1 MFLFYGFV
9 PFASSRLCVY
19 QSMIDSLHYAYGK
32 PECSGVIRSCPED
45 FIVDEISGIEPDGEG
60 EHVLLQIS
68 KRNSNTDWL
77 AKQLA
82 RLASVAVKDVSYAG
96 LKDRQ
101 AVTTQWFSVRLAG
114 KDEPDW
120 TALNSDD
127 IKVLQVHRH
136 RRKLRR
142 GALKGNRFELL
153 IRELTCEPASLEAR
167 LEKIKQQG
175 VPNYFGEQR
184 FGIEGSNLDQARAMF
199 EGKRIKSRHQRSM
212 YLSAAR
218 SQLFNHVLSQRVE
231 QQSWNQAIT
240 GDVMLLA
247 GSNSYFVIDE
257 VDDEIRQRVETFD
270 IHPSGILWG
279 RGQIQSRA
287 HAAELEAELAERF
300 PLFCQGLEKAGLSQS
315 RRALRVLPEK
325 LEWTY
330 RPEQKQLALC
340 FELPAGAYAT
350 VVLRELVGWV

>member
-1 MFLFYGFV
+1 MSSSFIV
-9 PFASSRLCVY
+9 PLP
-19 QSMIDSLHYAYGK
+19 YAYGE

-45 FIVDEISGIEPDGEG
+45 FIVDEMSDIEPDGEG
-60 EHVLLQIS
+60 EHVLLQIR

-82 RLASVAVKDVSYAG
+82 RLASVAAKDVSYAG

-120 TALNSDD
+120 SELNGDEFE
-127 IKVLQVHRH
+127 VLQVHRH

-142 GALKGNRFELL
+142 GALSGNRFELL
-153 IRELTCEPASLEAR
+153 IREFSCEPAWLEAR

-184 FGIEGSNLDQARAMF
+184 FGIDGANLEKAKAMF

-212 YLSAAR
+212 YLSAVR

-231 QQSWNQAIT
+231 QQSWNRAIA

-257 VDDEIRQRVETFD
+257 VDDEIRRRVDTFD

-279 RGQIQSRA
+279 QGRIESRSN
-287 HAAELEAELAERF
+287 AAEREVELAERF

-315 RRALRVLPEK
+315 RRALRVRPEK
-325 LEWTY
+325 LEWTH
-330 RPEQKQLALC
+330 RPEQKQLAVC

-350 VVLRELVGWV
+350 VVLREIFGWL

>member
-1 MFLFYGFV
+1 
-9 PFASSRLCVY
+9 
-19 QSMIDSLHYAYGK
+19 MIDLLPYAYGK
-32 PECSGVIRSCPED
+32 PECSGVIRHCPED

-60 EHVLLQIS
+60 EHVLLQIR

-82 RLASVAVKDVSYAG
+82 RLASVAAKDVSYAG

-114 KDEPDW
+114 RDEPDW
-120 TALNSDD
+120 TALNSDN
-127 IKVLQVHRH
+127 IEILQVHRH
-136 RRKLRR
+136 QRKLRR

-153 IRELTCEPASLEAR
+153 IRELFCDPAGLESR
-167 LEKIKQQG
+167 LERIKQLG

-184 FGIEGSNLDQARAMF
+184 FGIEGSNLAQARAMF

-218 SQLFNHVLSQRVE
+218 SQLFNHVLSQRVK
-231 QQSWNQAIT
+231 QRSWNQAIA

-247 GSNSYFVIDE
+247 GSNSYFVIDA
-257 VDDEIRQRVETFD
+257 VDDEVHQRVETFD
-270 IHPSGILWG
+270 IHPSAILWG
-279 RGQIQSRA
+279 RGRSETRA
-287 HAAELEAELAERF
+287 EAAKMEADLAEQF
-300 PLFCQGLEKAGLSQS
+300 PLFCEGLEKAGLKAA

-330 RPEQKQLALC
+330 RPEQQQLTLS

-350 VVLRELVGWV
+350 VVLRELVLVGCK

>member
-1 MFLFYGFV
+1 M
-9 PFASSRLCVY
+9 
-19 QSMIDSLHYAYGK
+19 
-32 PECSGVIRSCPED
+32 
-45 FIVDEISGIEPDGEG
+45 VDEISAIEPDGEG
-60 EHVLLQIS
+60 EHVLLQIR
-68 KRNSNTDWL
+68 KRNTNTDWL

-82 RLASVAVKDVSYAG
+82 RLALVAAKDVSYAG

-120 TALNSDD
+120 TDLNNDN
-127 IKVLQVHRH
+127 IEVVQVHRH
-136 RRKLRR
+136 QRKLRR

-153 IRELTCEPASLEAR
+153 IRELSCEPALLEAR
-167 LEKIKQQG
+167 LEKIKRQG

-184 FGIEGSNLDQARAMF
+184 FGIEGSNLAQARAMF

-218 SQLFNHVLSQRVE
+218 SQMFNHVLSQRVE
-231 QQSWNQAIT
+231 QQSWNQAIA

-247 GSNSYFVIDE
+247 GSNSYFTIDE
-257 VDDEIRQRVETFD
+257 IDNEIRQRVETFD

-279 RGQIQSRA
+279 RG
-287 HAAELEAELAERF
+287 AALVGSEAAALESELAEHF
-300 PLFCQGLEKAGLSQS
+300 PLFCQGLEKAGLTQS

-350 VVLRELVGWV
+350 VVLREIVSWS

>member
-1 MFLFYGFV
+1 MSD
-9 PFASSRLCVY
+9 ANI
-19 QSMIDSLHYAYGK
+19 MSLPYAYAK
-32 PECSGVIRSCPED
+32 SECSGVIRHCPED
-45 FIVDEISGIEPDGEG
+45 FIVDEISAIEPDGEG
-60 EHVLLQIS
+60 EHILLQLK
-68 KRNSNTDWL
+68 KRNTNTDWL
-77 AKQLA
+77 AKQLG
-82 RLASVAVKDVSYAG
+82 RLASVAAKDVSYAG

-114 KDEPDW
+114 RDEPDW
-120 TALNSDD
+120 TALNNDD
-127 IKVLQVHRH
+127 IEVLQVHRH

-153 IRELTCEPASLEAR
+153 IRELSCEPGWLEAR

-184 FGIEGSNLDQARAMF
+184 FGIEGSNLQQARAMF
-199 EGKRIKSRHQRSM
+199 EGKRIKSRHQRSL

-218 SQLFNHVLSQRVE
+218 SQLFNYVLSQRVV
-231 QQSWNQAIT
+231 QQSWNQAIP

-257 VDDEIRQRVETFD
+257 IDDEIRQRVEGFD

-279 RGQIQSRA
+279 RS
-287 HAAELEAELAERF
+287 AALAGGEAAVLESELAEHF
-300 PLFCQGLEKAGLSQS
+300 PLFCQGLEKAGLTQS

-330 RPEQKQLALC
+330 QAKQKKLALC

-350 VVLRELVGWV
+350 VMLREMVSWS

>member
-1 MFLFYGFV
+1 MSIPSIV
-9 PFASSRLCVY
+9 
-19 QSMIDSLHYAYGK
+19 SLPYAYGA
-32 PECSGVIRSCPED
+32 PECGGVIRQCPED
-45 FIVDEISGIEPDGEG
+45 FIVDEISTIEPDGEG
-60 EHVLLQIS
+60 EHVLLQIR
-68 KRNSNTDWL
+68 KRNSNTEWL

-82 RLASVAVKDVSYAG
+82 RLASVAAKDVSYAG

-114 KDEPDW
+114 RDEPDW
-120 TALNSDD
+120 TILNNDN
-127 IKVLQVHRH
+127 IEVIQVHRH

-153 IRELTCEPASLEAR
+153 IRELSCDPAWLEAR
-167 LEKIKQQG
+167 LENIKQQG

-184 FGIEGSNLDQARAMF
+184 FGIEGSNLHQARAMF
-199 EGKRIKSRHQRSM
+199 EGKRIKSRHQRSL

-218 SQLFNHVLSQRVE
+218 SQLFNHVLSLRVE
-231 QQSWNQAIT
+231 QQCWNQAIA

-257 VDDEIRQRVETFD
+257 VDNEIRQRVETFD

-279 RGQIQSRA
+279 RGRSESKNRA
-287 HAAELEAELAERF
+287 ALFESELAEHF
-300 PLFCQGLEKAGLSQS
+300 PLFCQGLEKAGLTQS
-315 RRALRVLPEK
+315 RRALRVVPEK
-325 LEWTY
+325 LEWTHQ
-330 RPEQKQLALC
+330 PEQKQLALR

-350 VVLRELVGWV
+350 VVLRELVSW